1 MHSTRMIL
9 EINNSNNHN
18 MIKNPNWEEAT
29 SWLFTSVAKDLN
41 SGRPRTNPTKW
52 PEQNSN
58 PGPPDCQS
66 DVLTTWPSC
75 LLSYSHNLTSWYV
88 LVVLGES
95 WWWSHFKGKCGF
107 PLAEE
112 QKKRKTFFSHMAG
125 SMGSSV
131 QGVFR
136 SRGLA
141 FQSSVVFVAFRH
153 CLTFPAH
160 PPCVFW
166 VAGFQVVP

>member
-1 MHSTRMIL
+1 MHSTQMIL

-41 SGRPRTNPTKW
+41 SGRPRTNPAKW
-52 PEQNSN
+52 PEQTQDRQIASWT
-58 PGPPDCQS
+58 C
-66 DVLTTWPSC
+66 WP
-75 LLSYSHNLTSWYV
+75 LDHPASYHNLTSWYV

-95 WWWSHFKGKCGF
+95 WWWSHFNRKCGF

-112 QKKRKTFFSHMAG
+112 RKKRKTFFSHMAG

-136 SRGLA
+136 SCGLA

>member
-1 MHSTRMIL
+1 MIWLRTPTGRRQPAGYLQAWPRIWIQDDREQIQHSGQSKTQTQDRQIA
-9 EINNSNNHN
+9 S
-18 MIKNPNWEEAT
+18 
-29 SWLFTSVAKDLN
+29 
-41 SGRPRTNPTKW
+41 PTCW
-52 PEQNSN
+52 PLDH
-58 PGPPDCQS
+58 PA
-66 DVLTTWPSC
+66 
-75 LLSYSHNLTSWYV
+75 SYHNLTSWYV

-112 QKKRKTFFSHMAG
+112 RKKRKTFFSHMAG